1 MGSFLLFSGDG
12 KLFGNCYST
21 AGHLTLSILQQESE
35 VSAVTELDTKAFFFT
50 CKMMSLFVMY
60 TKLSNI

>member
-21 AGHLTLSILQQESE
+21 AGHLTLSLLQQESE
-35 VSAVTELDTKAFFFT
+35 VSVTELDTKAFFFT
-50 CKMMSLFVMY
+50 CKMMSLFFMY
-60 TKLSNI
+60 SKLSNI